1 MLLLNS
7 IRCHLRLKLTAV
19 LFFLILFACLTLSI
33 FFIAKPVYFRLD
45 WIPITPALFLLF
57 AVILGVSVVFHWI
70 FLRSLVD
77 PLKRLEDAATR
88 ISNGDFSDVPL
99 LDLPDELGKLSFA
112 FKKMNDFFIQKQ
124 QEMSCYSK
132 ELEEKVLTR
141 TREIEEIHN
150 QLIQAG
156 KLAAVGELT
165 AGIAHELNNPI
176 GGILGY
182 SQFMLGKMKG
192 KVDEKNEDAAL
203 YCKYMEFMVR
213 DIQRCKVIIEKL
225 LRFSRSSPIEFLKID
240 VNVVLADTLEIIRNQ
255 MNLDKIRF
263 EMHYAN
269 PLPLILGDPIQLQQ
283 VFMNILINAIKA
295 VPAERQG
302 YITVLTRISTSEDS
316 PGVEVV
322 IEDNGCGI
330 PETHLN
336 KIFDPFFTTR
346 SPGEGTGLGLSLSY
360 GIIKSHNGDIF
371 VETKEGKGTTFK
383 ILLPSV

>member
-1 MLLLNS
+1 M
-7 IRCHLRLKLTAV
+7 
-19 LFFLILFACLTLSI
+19 
-33 FFIAKPVYFRLD
+33 
-45 WIPITPALFLLF
+45 
-57 AVILGVSVVFHWI
+57 SVVFHWI